1 MQTDYNSFQGGHEH
15 FIAIQSQLLLQCW
28 TRVLAD
34 CMFWSHSVGVV
45 PWPSCRTC
53 MSYCSP
59 GFPSL
64 RLHSLSSFY
73 RQRKAS
79 RQNITYRKKVKEKC
93 RFCDPFWR
101 IPSSVG
107 VNGLG
112 DGSTDRVGKY
122 WEMNW
127 CIVGLTVVSGDMLTT
142 TKYKHL
148 QWYLWNVI
156 EKTEYSTCCQIFS
169 AIAANIGYK
178 SSLGLIFILRCV
190 DNVRRSTLIHWEL
203 SSYFCLKE
211 DIIKDALMLKITYNK
226 TTSSITFFP
235 MKKTASNP
243 FYPATQLPT

>member
-1 MQTDYNSFQGGHEH
+1 MNISLQFNHSCYFSLD
-15 FIAIQSQLLLQCW
+15 QSACWLHVLISQCW
-28 TRVLAD
+28 CCSLTIVQNLHVILFPR
-34 CMFWSHSVGVV
+34 FPV
-45 PWPSCRTC
+45 PPSTFTTFILPPKK
-53 MSYCSP
+53 SIKTKY
-59 GFPSL
+59 
-64 RLHSLSSFY
+64 H
-73 RQRKAS
+73 
-79 RQNITYRKKVKEKC
+79 IKKVKEKC

-148 QWYLWNVI
+148 QWYPWNVI

-203 SSYFCLKE
+203 SSYYRY
-211 DIIKDALMLKITYNK
+211 ITH
-226 TTSSITFFP
+226 SI
-235 MKKTASNP
+235 SV
-243 FYPATQLPT
+243 